1 MKNLFTF
8 IVALFMATSVYAQ
21 DFIIQGGAEPATV
34 YSKAESSIHCAYDNT
49 DIATPSMVTC
59 ETAQGFIGYLMKSG
73 KAFSNGNFMNYKGK
87 LYRTLKLSNG
97 AVNKFIIPE
106 GVTISKIEI
115 IGYCNGKEGT
125 NSYFA
130 NLAVE
135 ESSERTIDVYSS
147 NGTKD
152 ILNRHTFV
160 KNEKNWD
167 VMQDDPEVI
176 TIDGL
181 SLKDCFYLKNG
192 GSQPCIIINLYKAV
206 KGSDSKSV
214 SVGSEGYIT
223 HAASFNV
230 DYSAN
235 GLEAYAVKYAN
246 GSLTYNNIDGIVPAN
261 TAVLLKGEAKEYT
274 LAAAG
279 GAATTV
285 DTDLKVADGTKT
297 GASNIYC
304 LANKTSNGVGFYQ
317 VANTVTIPA
326 NKAYLEINTTSTTPA
341 KYYSIGIG
349 GNTTGIQAIQQNSV
363 KADGIMYSL
372 SGQRVGKDYKGIV
385 ICNGKKMIKK

>member
-34 YSKAESSIHCAYDNT
+34 YSKAEGSIHCAYDNT
-49 DIATPSMVTC
+49 DLVTPSMVTC
-59 ETAQGFIGYLMKSG
+59 ETAPGFIGYLMKKD

-246 GSLTYNNIDGIVPAN
+246 GTLTYNKIDGVIPAN
-261 TAVLLKGEAKEYT
+261 TAVLLKGDAKDYT
-274 LAAAG
+274 LTAAKG
-279 GAATTV
+279 TATTV
-285 DTDLKVADGTKT
+285 DTDLKIADGTKT
-297 GASNIYC
+297 GANNIYC
-304 LANKTSNGVGFYQ
+304 LAKKTSNGVGFYQ
-317 VANTVTIPA
+317 VSSDVIIPA
-326 NKAYLEINTTSTTPA
+326 NKAYLEIASTATNPA

>member
-21 DFIIQGGAEPATV
+21 TETGTV
-34 YSKAESSIHCAYDNT
+34 KEWNFSNWTE
-49 DIATPSMVTC
+49 
-59 ETAQGFIGYLMKSG
+59 GYL
-73 KAFSNGNFMNYKGK
+73 
-87 LYRTLKLSNG
+87 TE
-97 AVNKFIIPE
+97 NK
-106 GVTISKIEI
+106 
-115 IGYCNGKEGT
+115 
-125 NSYFA
+125 
-130 NLAVE
+130 
-135 ESSERTIDVYSS
+135 
-147 NGTKD
+147 
-152 ILNRHTFV
+152 
-160 KNEKNWD
+160 
-167 VMQDDPEVI
+167 

-181 SLKDCFYLKNG
+181 SVYATADKKMAIDGSNKTVDGVKYTQRLKFSGTGNVSNESTLSRVISFEVTGPSDIYIVAAHG
-192 GSQPCIIINLYKAV
+192 GKRTDASRPLVIASYTDNDFTSLAELGKITYNYGDPISTTVKYAGTKTAKILIYSGNSGINLYDIKVTPATS
-206 KGSDSKSV
+206 SDKV
-214 SVGSEGYIT
+214 TIT
-223 HAASFNV
+223 EAGFATFAASYPV

-246 GSLTYNNIDGIVPAN
+246 GTLTYNKIDGVVPAK
-261 TAVLLKGEAKEYT
+261 TAVLLSGEVKEYT

-285 DTDLKVADGTKT
+285 DTDLKVADGKIT

-304 LANKTSNGVGFYQ
+304 LANKTTNGVGFYQ
-317 VANTVTIPA
+317 VSSTVTIPA
-326 NKAYLEINTTSTTPA
+326 NKAYLEINAANSA